1 MQKIALLL
9 APQAC
14 DCYFFGCKHGAYTP
28 ADFLEVSIFLP
39 AVESAA
45 ASRFRCPEII

>member
-9 APQAC
+9 APQTR
-14 DCYFFGCKHGAYTP
+14 DCYFFVCKHGACPP

-39 AVESAA
+39 AVDAA
-45 ASRFRCPEII
+45 TASRFRCPERI